1 MTRVFVI
8 DTSYLLEL
16 YSVSDSSDTS
26 FSRALK
32 DRIARETNARFHVPV
47 GCLYK
52 LCDHITDV
60 RDGDSRRRLARQ
72 VANDIKSSVERA
84 RPWVIAPAQDL
95 SGFVKSVRTF
105 AEDAG
110 RLKLNLTNSQT
121 VDIASGL
128 KAKYSGLG
136 DYRVHIWTRNRT
148 LKAYEPDPEPD
159 PLA

>member
-1 MTRVFVI
+1 MARVM
-8 DTSYLLEL
+8 S
-16 YSVSDSSDTS
+16 
-26 FSRALK
+26 
-32 DRIARETNARFHVPV
+32 ARFHVPV

-72 VANDIKSSVERA
+72 VANDIQSSFERA
-84 RPWVIAPAQDL
+84 RPWVITPAKDL
-95 SGFVKSVRTF
+95 PELVKSVWTF

-121 VDIASGL
+121 VDIASAL
-128 KAKYSGLG
+128 KAKYRGLG
-136 DYRVHIWTRNRT
+136 TYRVHIWTRNRR

-159 PLA
+159 PLG